1 MKKILFLLTALL
13 LCAGVASAQSNLLNE
28 LKRQAGNAVRSEV
41 NKAKYNAKREVRNA
55 ATNAVKG
62 AVNNARNGA
71 YSNNNNTTS
80 QQLVEH
86 NHTHADADGWT
97 CPECGHSGNE
107 GNFCSNCG
115 AKRPA
120 AQAQSSGDKSVW
132 TCPTCGK
139 TDNEGSFC
147 ANCGANRPDGDNVS
161 HEERDATAESAE
173 EQPFVRGKNLI
184 FEDPMVGEITYE
196 HPSKSELLGTF
207 PEDCYVVEQ
216 AGDRAILLKGF
227 HSDIKPKMKKEHYL
241 PASFT
246 VEMDIW
252 FENKVENALTHSLEL
267 NFSSEDVI
275 EEFSAIFRFGADEEE
290 SGSVAFRYYG
300 LFATGG
306 KMIEDK
312 DQVRGI
318 LKPGAWNHA
327 AVSFDHGTAVL
338 FVNGKSILKVTEQ
351 KQPTYIR
358 VDAICSSRDHFVFK
372 NFRIDGN

>member
-1 MKKILFLLTALL
+1 MKKLLILL
-13 LCAGVASAQSNLLNE
+13 VAVLMGASFANAQGSLLND
-28 LKRQAGNAVRSEV
+28 LKRQATNAVRMEA
-41 NKAKYNAKREVRNA
+41 NKAVNNAKRDARNSVR
-55 ATNAVKG
+55 G

-86 NHTHADADGWT
+86 NHSHADAAAWT
-97 CPECGHSGNE
+97 CPECGHAGNE

-120 AQAQSSGDKSVW
+120 AQAKSSSGKSVW

-139 TDNEGSFC
+139 ADNEGSFC
-147 ANCGANRPDGDNVS
+147 ANCGTNRPDGNNVRQ
-161 HEERDATAESAE
+161 EERDATAESAE
-173 EQPFVRGKNLI
+173 EQPFVRGKNLL
-184 FEDPMVGEITYE
+184 FEDPMVGETTYE
-196 HPSKSELLGTF
+196 RPSKWELLGTF

-267 NFSSEDVI
+267 NFASEDAI

-312 DQVRGI
+312 DQVRGL

-327 AVSFDHGTAVL
+327 AVSYDHGTAVL
-338 FVNGKSILKVTEQ
+338 YVNGKSILKVTEQ

>member
-1 MKKILFLLTALL
+1 MKKLFILLVAALMS
-13 LCAGVASAQSNLLNE
+13 ASFASAQGNLLND
-28 LKRQAGNAVRSEV
+28 LKRQATNAVRSEA
-41 NKAKYNAKREVRNA
+41 NKAVNDAKR
-55 ATNAVKG
+55 
-62 AVNNARNGA
+62 NARNSARNVLNNAKNGV
-71 YSNNNNTTS
+71 YSNNNSN
-80 QQLVEH
+80 QQLTDQHVHE
-86 NHTHADADGWT
+86 DAHSWT

-120 AQAQSSGDKSVW
+120 EQVKSSNGKSVW

-147 ANCGANRPDGDNVS
+147 ANCGTNRPDGDNVS

-173 EQPFVRGKNLI
+173 EQPFVRGKNLL

-196 HPSKSELLGTF
+196 HPSKWELLGTF

-227 HSDIKPKMKKEHYL
+227 HSDMKPKMKKQYYL
-241 PASFT
+241 PSAFT

-252 FENKVENALTHSLEL
+252 YEDKVENALTHSLEL
-267 NFSSEDVI
+267 NFASEDVL
-275 EEFSAIFRFGADEEE
+275 EEFSAIFRFCSDEEE
-290 SGSVAFRYYG
+290 SGSVGFRYYG
-300 LFATGG
+300 IFATGG

-351 KQPTYIR
+351 KQPSYIR
-358 VDAICSSRDHFVFK
+358 VDAIASGQDHFVFK